1 MKTFITIMFIIAG
14 LIGGSQQQSKTVGY
28 KSLAECNND
37 TLQYI
42 LTNFGDNKE
51 QYIGK
56 KVEVLLNDLEFEIED
71 FLPMTNSWTDTIT
84 GLIIWPLTP
93 IEKHNTLLQGKPIYS
108 VAVDFKTSPHT
119 YGAWK
124 AAELEAGAYWRQ
136 PYIDIVKDQTIVHII
151 IAEWRWD
158 GEKNNVKILSK

>member
-1 MKTFITIMFIIAG
+1 MKTLITIMLIIAS
-14 LIGGSQQQSKTVGY
+14 LLGGSLQQSKTVGY

-42 LTNFGDNKE
+42 LANFGDNKE

-84 GLIIWPLTP
+84 GLMIWYLTP
-93 IEKHNTLLQGKPIYS
+93 LEQHNTLLQGKPVYGLSI
-108 VAVDFKTSPHT
+108 DFKTSPHT
-119 YGAWK
+119 YGAWI
-124 AAELEAGAYWRQ
+124 AAALEAGAYWKQ
-136 PYIDIVKDQTIVHII
+136 PYIDIVKDQII
-151 IAEWRWD
+151 THLVVAKKEWD
-158 GEKNNVKILSK
+158 GERNHITILSK